1 MSSYGNYS
9 ESLISKIIF
18 LTHYGRGHSY
28 DFVHSHKK
36 EWMGVNKN
44 SFFKIILS
52 SHGFRDAVYYW
63 SNIDPL
69 MMQVRINWISKE
81 SNEVL
86 VTLLLPYLIMFLS
99 ELLYSV
105 YIMHSVYIS
114 YEIKFFSN
122 QKKFKWYI
130 SNLLLLGLSCN
141 KYHCCRKYVVDFEMK
156 N

>member
-36 EWMGVNKN
+36 EWVGVNKN

-69 MMQVRINWISKE
+69 MMQVRINWIWKE

-86 VTLLLPYLIMFLS
+86 VTLLLPYLI
-99 ELLYSV
+99 YVSV
-105 YIMHSVYIS
+105 WAFALRLHKLWNQI
-114 YEIKFFSN
+114 FFKS
-122 QKKFKWYI
+122 KK
-130 SNLLLLGLSCN
+130 
-141 KYHCCRKYVVDFEMK
+141 V
-156 N
+156 